1 MTKKTITLKFVVLT
15 VLAITLGI
23 MVSVGTVHLKDN
35 PPLSS
40 DRAQANAEL
49 PNLQLSRVRLLV
61 SSMK

>member
-1 MTKKTITLKFVVLT
+1 MTRKTINLKIVVLT

-23 MVSVGTVHLKDN
+23 MVTVGAVDLKDN
-35 PPLSS
+35 PIVPT

-49 PNLQLSRVRLLV
+49 PNLQLSRVHLLV

>member
-1 MTKKTITLKFVVLT
+1 MTRKTNALKFVVLT

-23 MVSVGTVHLKDN
+23 MVTVGAVHLKDS
-35 PPLSS
+35 PTVPT

-49 PNLQLSRVRLLV
+49 PNLQLSRVHLLV

>member
-1 MTKKTITLKFVVLT
+1 MTRKTINLKIVVLT

-23 MVSVGTVHLKDN
+23 MITVGAVHLKDN
-35 PPLSS
+35 PIVPT

-49 PNLQLSRVRLLV
+49 PNLQLSRVHLLV